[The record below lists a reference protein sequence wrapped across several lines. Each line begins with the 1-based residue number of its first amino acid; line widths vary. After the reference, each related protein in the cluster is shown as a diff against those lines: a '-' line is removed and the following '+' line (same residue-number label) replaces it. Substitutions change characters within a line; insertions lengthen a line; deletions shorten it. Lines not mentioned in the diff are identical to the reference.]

1 MRKAR
6 AAGSPE
12 YAVGEIAS
20 SASVEGDFVTNHKVS
35 CCYENVGAHFGV
47 GGRIVG
53 VMIGRALDRSSY
65 AFFPSCPCAH
75 ISTSSALTRKY
86 LR

>member
-20 SASVEGDFVTNHKVS
+20 SASVEVKAVAGRDFVTNHKVS
-35 CCYENVGAHFGV
+35 CCYENVGAHLGV
-47 GGRIVG
+47 GGRIVD
-53 VMIGRALDRSSY
+53 VMIGRALDRSNY
-65 AFFPSCPCAH
+65 AFFPS
-75 ISTSSALTRKY
+75 
-86 LR
+86 